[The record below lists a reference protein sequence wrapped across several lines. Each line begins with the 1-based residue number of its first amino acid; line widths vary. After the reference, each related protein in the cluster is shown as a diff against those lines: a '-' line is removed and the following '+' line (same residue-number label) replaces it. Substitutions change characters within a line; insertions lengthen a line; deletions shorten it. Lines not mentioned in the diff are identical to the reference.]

1 MFTENPKTLNVAL
14 RFAMVRV
21 LLFTGMRV
29 GEVALLPLDWK
40 RTRTY
45 LHDKG
50 RPAGESG
57 GITEALMVRQIAE
70 KQGTQELYETTQ
82 FVREL
87 FRDLLERTLQQ
98 VETLTAPLRATLK
111 AQYESGRLFPM
122 YQTDR
127 LVDAVEMY
135 VRLTGNPM
143 WPKEPPAEARACVE
157 RYRQSWD
164 PLDLSPLPGLL
175 KGISD
180 LDVSV
185 SRYSSPEKMGHW
197 A

>member
-1 MFTENPKTLNVAL
+1 M
-14 RFAMVRV
+14 
-21 LLFTGMRV
+21 
-29 GEVALLPLDWK
+29 PLD
-40 RTRTY
+40 
-45 LHDKG
+45 
-50 RPAGESG
+50 
-57 GITEALMVRQIAE
+57 
-70 KQGTQELYETTQ
+70 GTGQE
-82 FVREL
+82 
-87 FRDLLERTLQQ
+87 
-98 VETLTAPLRATLK
+98 TLK

-185 SRYSSPEKMGHW
+185 SRYSSPENRTLGLTIRSSNGLPDTGRGVRGKFLLISEVEAFVPAAVPTKVPDLAPVHTGQGNQARTLGDADFATQARSGGRAWRDRLGPHDDLLRRGG
-197 A
+197 